1 MDPNRSGGVGQ
12 VALFTVNLDQ
22 ETTDQVS
29 QAAADMPWAI
39 VPVQFHNYF
48 STANRP
54 HLTQQAISAHACIAI
69 IDLDKD
75 PERALQTS
83 EFLRRGFFHKIAI
96 VAVSSSN
103 DPDLLLRAMRS
114 GFSEFLCNPFD
125 EEELSGLLRRLDR
138 RWSETVTELQN
149 TGKILSFFGAK
160 GGVGTTTLAVHLAMF
175 LVTACKKRVLIIDNH
190 KQLGH
195 VCLYLGLEGS
205 QHYFNELVRNV
216 ARLDQD
222 LLRGFIATHSSGLDV
237 LSSPDVHGT
246 VQDTSTESV
255 ERTLEFLRT
264 LYDFVILDCE
274 VSFDDTNLAVV
285 DLSSLVYLIATPE
298 IGAIR
303 DLSRYVDGLI
313 QNEHVTE
320 KLQLIINRYSSREAV
335 TIEQIEKAVRLQIA
349 IKIPNNYGELQQAI
363 NIGEPVSTTSTSEF
377 ATQLMKW
384 AVKLSGNP
392 EVPTRTAS
400 KKRFS
405 LWN

>member
-1 MDPNRSGGVGQ
+1 METNRNSGVGQ
-12 VALFTVNLDQ
+12 VALFTVHLDQ
-22 ETTDQVS
+22 EMTGQIHQS
-29 QAAADMPWAI
+29 ASDMPWSL
-39 VPVQFHNYF
+39 VPVEFHNYF
-48 STANRP
+48 STTNRP
-54 HLTQQAISAHACIAI
+54 HLTQQAIGSQACIAV

-75 PERALQTS
+75 PERALQTA

-103 DPDLLLRAMRS
+103 DPDLLLRAMRA
-114 GFSEFLCNPFD
+114 GFSEFLCGPLD
-125 EEELSGLLRRLDR
+125 GDELSEMLRRLDR
-138 RWSETVTELQN
+138 RWSETVTDLQN

-175 LVTACKKRVLIIDNH
+175 LVNARGKRVLIIDNH

-246 VQDTSTESV
+246 VQDTNTESV

-313 QNEHVTE
+313 QNEQVTE
-320 KLQLIINRYSSREAV
+320 KLQLVINRYSSREAV

-377 ATQLMKW
+377 ASQLMQW
-384 AVKLSGNP
+384 AVKLSGGP
-392 EVPTRTAS
+392 EAPARSIS

-405 LWN
+405 FWN